1 MSDDV
6 NPVPP
11 AGGVGGP
18 PTPESDTSKI
28 LAALGYLTGIAA
40 LIAILIEP
48 YKNEKWLRL
57 HAVQA
62 LGLAVVAIVAQIV
75 LAIPVIGWIAG
86 PLVSVA
92 VLVFAILGIVKA
104 WQGEYYQMPVIYDL
118 VKQFV

>member
-11 AGGVGGP
+11 TGGVGGP